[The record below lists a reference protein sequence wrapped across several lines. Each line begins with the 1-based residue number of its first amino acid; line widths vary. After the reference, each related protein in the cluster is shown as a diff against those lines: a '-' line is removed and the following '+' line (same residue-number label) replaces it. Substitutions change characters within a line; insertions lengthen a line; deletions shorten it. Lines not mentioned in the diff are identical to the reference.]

1 MDFEHYHKIL
11 PLYCTVCDMIQQ
23 HPDGITDYELKSLL
37 QTKEFSFDDEDF
49 FGVISMLLISDGCI
63 QRDDYWN
70 RGAVYSYIK
79 NPHLH
84 DSGYSRHYYSFTV
97 DDNVSDKC
105 FVVLADTHVGHPE
118 FEDFRMLDGIYSFA
132 IGDGADKCF
141 HMGDLFTGKMG
152 DCFSKEE
159 MLDQINSFIS
169 SYPKPYPWE
178 MRTYV
183 NVGNH
188 DEYLHGFFHPDVKKE
203 EQPYLYDL
211 RGLNTYHPDFFVIPR
226 ERFRTKFS
234 NIDMHFGHRLY
245 VSGIRPEVKLFALQ
259 DMNEEERWLDERY
272 DVLWSGHLHNGFIY
286 TTDVPWG
293 DRKQILFLG
302 VPSTSKY
309 NLGGVVAY
317 LAHLHYENQ
326 CVSTMDVDF
335 LKCDNNYHITKEEG
349 VHWDFSGNNKVIK
362 KLL

>member
-1 MDFEHYHKIL
+1 MDFEHYHEIL
-11 PLYCTVCDMIQQ
+11 PLYCTVCDTIQQ

-37 QTKEFSFDDEDF
+37 QAKGFSFDDKDF
-49 FGVISMLLISDGCI
+49 FGVISDLLIRDGCI

-70 RGAVYSYIK
+70 RGAVYSYIE
-79 NPHLH
+79 NTHLH
-84 DSGYSRHYYSFTV
+84 DSSYSRHHYSFTV
-97 DDNVSDKC
+97 DDNVSDKH
-105 FVVLADTHVGHPE
+105 FIVLTDTHVGHPD

-141 HMGDLFTGKMG
+141 HMGDLFTGKRG
-152 DCFSKEE
+152 KNFSEEE
-159 MLDQINSFIS
+159 MLAQLNSFIS
-169 SYPKPYPWE
+169 SYPMPYPWE
-178 MRTYV
+178 MRTYAD
-183 NVGNH
+183 VGNH
-188 DEYLHGFFHPDVKKE
+188 DEYIHGFFHPDVKRE
-203 EQPYLYDL
+203 AQPYIYDL

-226 ERFRTKFS
+226 ERFQTKFS
-234 NIDMHFGHRLY
+234 NVDMHFGHRLY

-286 TTDVPWG
+286 TTDAPWSEG
-293 DRKQILFLG
+293 KQILFLG

-317 LAHLHYENQ
+317 LAHLHYEGES
-326 CVSTMDVDF
+326 VSTMDVDF
-335 LKCDNNYHITKEEG
+335 LRCDNNYHITKEEG
-349 VHWDFSGNNKVIK
+349 IHWNFSGNNKIIK

>member
-1 MDFEHYHKIL
+1 MDCDNQNIL
-11 PLYCTVCDMIQQ
+11 SLSSEVCDIIRNSSG
-23 HPDGITDYELKSLL
+23 GITDYELKSLL
-37 QTKEFSFDDEDF
+37 QAKGFSFDDEDF
-49 FGVISMLLISDGCI
+49 FGVISDLLIRDGCI

-70 RGAVYSYIK
+70 RGAVYSYIE
-79 NPHLH
+79 NTHLH
-84 DSGYSRHYYSFTV
+84 DSSYSRHHYSFTV
-97 DDNVSDKC
+97 DDNVSDKH
-105 FVVLADTHVGHPE
+105 FIVLADTHVGHSD

-141 HMGDLFTGKMG
+141 HMGDLFTGKRG
-152 DCFSKEE
+152 KNFSEEE
-159 MLDQINSFIS
+159 MLAQLNSFIS
-169 SYPKPYPWE
+169 SYPMPYPWE
-178 MRTYV
+178 MRTYAD
-183 NVGNH
+183 VGNH
-188 DEYLHGFFHPDVKKE
+188 DEYIHGFFHPDVKRE
-203 EQPYLYDL
+203 AQPYIYDL

-226 ERFRTKFS
+226 ERFQTKFS

-245 VSGIRPEVKLFALQ
+245 VSGIRPEIKLFALQ

-286 TTDVPWG
+286 TTDAPLSEG
-293 DRKQILFLG
+293 RQILFLG

-317 LAHLHYENQ
+317 LAHLHYEGE

-335 LKCDNNYHITKEEG
+335 LRCDNNYHITKEEG
-349 VHWDFSGNNKVIK
+349 IHWNFSGNNKIIR